1 MDIDFHFWATYT
13 AARFADLNHERA
25 MKIASSA
32 QMVDENALGAIEAG
46 VKKDAAGADMW
57 AGRHYFRSI
66 PIKEEAKDPP
76 IIDYQ
81 IIQSF
86 QTISGIAMSTNI
98 CYKAYW
104 PVFHFLPGNFEPSHY
119 PGELK
124 AICDT
129 FWRKRWPCQNQ
140 DKNFLDHFPWLTR
153 PYSPMA
159 IQLINNC
166 CGLVNNPASDI
177 AKYGLEDYLIG
188 ITMHV
193 FIDTWAHQDFVGYTA
208 YSINGI
214 NGKPRID
221 SHKVKRGIFNKQEEF
236 AGTQDKLVIRRFGEE
251 ASTWLGHGPAGHWP
265 DHSALK
271 FTYTPNWSN
280 REITRDNP
288 KEYMEA
294 FVNMVEAIRCIVGN
308 KNYYPITVDDARRS
322 EYGRTNLKEVEKL
335 INFPRYQDGSGEEVS
350 FGKGA
355 RRDKDLNRD
364 WIETLT
370 TVGFKRADP
379 WDLNMYYFNAQ
390 WRNFIHSVYDEAR
403 EIPDWIP
410 GQSVWMAQAKD
421 ASKKNWITPEEFRKL
436 DYFKFN
442 VAAKFHFRSVQQ
454 QLKAFGQQL
463 LGDWPAGFA
472 YADDLAAISAVA
484 RGDEKKSQIL
494 FALRETQRTSKK
506 VDDQEIITVLIRQVE
521 DASYVNEAR
530 QILKNALDD
539 HAIRG
544 SLDAKTVDSLK
555 KISGYQNISVQLKSD
570 GHPVYDADPD
580 VNHFISIISSEVAIN
595 SFASSLKESVDDYL
609 KKSKGDPKSVGVR
622 RALSFKEELGKQS
635 TYASDGSYTES
646 DLGDLI
652 FNLFVNNRI
661 GNQSFA
667 GVLGLGGGIQTNENS
682 LFTCAVNALINNP
695 LFIEASGGP
704 GRKISSIPA
713 NRKLMMKSGY
723 AAKGESMCLRRLLFR
738 LLDLP
743 RNMNS
748 SENYSVSAKD
758 AALLLHAV
766 KSR

>member
-25 MKIASSA
+25 MRIASSA
-32 QMVDENALGAIEAG
+32 QMVDENALGAIGAG
-46 VKKDAAGADMW
+46 VKKDETGADMW

-66 PIKEEAKDPP
+66 PIKEAANRPP

-86 QTISGIAMSTNI
+86 QTIGGIAASTNI

-104 PVFHFLPGNFEPSHY
+104 PVFHFLPGNFEPNHY
-119 PGELK
+119 PGDLK
-124 AICDT
+124 AVCDT
-129 FWRKRWPCQNQ
+129 FWKRRAPCQNQ
-140 DKNFLDHFPWLTR
+140 DKNFLDYFSWLTR

-166 CGLVNNPASDI
+166 RGLVNDPASDI
-177 AKYGLEDYLIG
+177 ARYGLEDYLIG

-221 SHKVKRGIFNKQEEF
+221 NQNVRSSFE
-236 AGTQDKLVIRRFGEE
+236 GTQDALVIRRLGEN

-280 REITRDNP
+280 GEITRDNP

-294 FVNMVEAIRCIVGN
+294 FVNMIEAIRCISGN
-308 KNYYPITVDDARRS
+308 RKYYPITIDDARRS
-322 EYGRTNLKEVEKL
+322 GYGKAGLQEVEKL
-335 INFPRYQDGSGEEVS
+335 INLPRHQNGSGEQVA
-350 FGKGA
+350 FGRGA
-355 RRDKDLNRD
+355 RRDNDLNRD
-364 WIETLT
+364 WIETLKT
-370 TVGFKRADP
+370 AGLKRADP

-390 WRNFIHSVYDEAR
+390 WRNFVQNIYHEVRD
-403 EIPDWIP
+403 IPDWIP
-410 GQSVWMAQAKD
+410 GRSVWIAQAND
-421 ASKKNWITPEEFRKL
+421 ASKKNWITPEQFRNL

-463 LGDWPAGFA
+463 LGEWPAGFA
-472 YADDLAAISAVA
+472 YADDLAAIGSVA
-484 RGDEKKSQIL
+484 RADEKKSQIL
-494 FALRETQRTSKK
+494 YALRETQRTSNK
-506 VDDQEIITVLIRQVE
+506 VDVQEIITVLIRQVE
-521 DASYVNEAR
+521 ETSYVNEAR

-539 HAIRG
+539 NAIKG
-544 SLDAKTVDSLK
+544 LLDAKTIASLI
-555 KISGYQNISVQLKSD
+555 KISGYQDVSVQLRFD
-570 GHPVYDADPD
+570 GQPVHDADPN
-580 VNHFISIISSEVAIN
+580 VNQFISLISSEVAIK
-595 SFASSLKESVDDYL
+595 SFAISLKESVDDYL
-609 KKSKGDPKSVGVR
+609 SKSKGDPKSVGVR
-622 RALSFKEELGKQS
+622 RALSFKEEIGKQG

-646 DLGDLI
+646 DLGELI

-667 GVLGLGGGIQTNENS
+667 GVLGFGGSIQTTENS
-682 LFTCAVNALINNP
+682 LFTCACNA
-695 LFIEASGGP
+695 
-704 GRKISSIPA
+704 
-713 NRKLMMKSGY
+713 
-723 AAKGESMCLRRLLFR
+723 
-738 LLDLP
+738 
-743 RNMNS
+743 
-748 SENYSVSAKD
+748 
-758 AALLLHAV
+758 
-766 KSR
+766 